1 MHPAWPVHPRDS
13 FSDSRVPNLLLYLVT
28 VCRYATVCLLI
39 PHRLY
44 LAYHFSS
51 SVCSGPL
58 RRSGR
63 LAVIEGK
70 GEAKVVGQWAGW
82 RVVVMGSCGHEVMY

>member
-1 MHPAWPVHPRDS
+1 MHPTWLHSRDS

-44 LAYHFSS
+44 LVTISLP
-51 SVCSGPL
+51 VCVADPSDVK
-58 RRSGR
+58 GR